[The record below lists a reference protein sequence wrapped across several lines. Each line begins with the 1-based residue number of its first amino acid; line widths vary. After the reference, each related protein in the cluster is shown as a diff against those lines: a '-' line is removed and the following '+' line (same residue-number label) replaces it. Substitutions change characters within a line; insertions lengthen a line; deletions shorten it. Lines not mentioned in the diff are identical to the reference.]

1 MTTILAGQYSD
12 LLFIFVCACLPI
24 LKYQLLMKGE
34 LSHCVFFLSKTNLQ
48 STQGFHKG
56 IFILLVTLGS
66 THYTRIQNVLKI

>member
-34 LSHCVFFLSKTNLQ
+34 LSHVCFLSKTNLQ
-48 STQGFHKG
+48 TTQGD
-56 IFILLVTLGS
+56 ILHLC
-66 THYTRIQNVLKI
+66 I